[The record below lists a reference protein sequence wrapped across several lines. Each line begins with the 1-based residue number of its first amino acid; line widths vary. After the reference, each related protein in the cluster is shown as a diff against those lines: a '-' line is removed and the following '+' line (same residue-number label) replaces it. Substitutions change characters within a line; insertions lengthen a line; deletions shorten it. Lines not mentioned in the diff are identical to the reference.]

1 MNVPWRRRA
10 EQEDDFGAFVA
21 SRRQQLRNTA
31 YLLCGDWHLAE
42 DLVQTAFTKLYLAWH
57 RVDRHEVL
65 DQYVR
70 RVLVRTYL
78 DERRRPW
85 RREHA
90 TEPDSR
96 LLDAG
101 AHHDPDP
108 SDPRVLRNALAQ
120 LSERHRAVLVLRFWA
135 DQSVEQVAATLGCS
149 VGTVKSQT
157 SRGLAQ
163 LRAILGE
170 ELSDA
175 TEVQRSCAI

>member
-1 MNVPWRRRA
+1 MNLPWRRRP
-10 EQEDDFGAFVA
+10 EQDDDFVAFVA

-31 YLLCGDWHLAE
+31 YLLCGDWLAE
-42 DLVQTAFTKLYLAWH
+42 DLVQTAFTKLYLAWP

-70 RVLVRTYL
+70 RVLVRSYL

-96 LLDAG
+96 VLDAG

-149 VGTVKSQT
+149 AGTVKSQT

-163 LRAILGE
+163 LRAILGDD
-170 ELSDA
+170 LIDA
-175 TEVQRSCAI
+175 TEVRQSCAM